1 MVLYKYS
8 KKGGSLLLKL
18 KNVQIFRS
26 LLSRGTKLP
35 HRVRLK
41 TENGEFPAVI
51 DFLKQYEEYLRI
63 EGKIAVNEKNP
74 ELQRFELNLL
84 NNQDEAQI
92 EVKKIYKTKA
102 HF

>member
-1 MVLYKYS
+1 MLLYKYS

-51 DFLKQYEEYLRI
+51 DFLKQYENYLRV
-63 EGKIAVNEKNP
+63 EGIITVNE
-74 ELQRFELNLL
+74 EQRFELNFL
-84 NNQDEAQI
+84 NNQNEAKI
-92 EVKKIYKTKA
+92 KIKKIVQN
-102 HF
+102 

>member
-1 MVLYKYS
+1 MLLYKYS
-8 KKGGSLLLKL
+8 RKGGPFILLLTIT
-18 KNVQIFRS
+18 NVRIFRNLAS
-26 LLSRGTKLP
+26 SGVKLP

-51 DFLKQYEEYLRI
+51 DFLKQYENYNIRV

-84 NNQDEAQI
+84 NSENEAEI
-92 EVKKIYKTKA
+92 KVKIA
-102 HF
+102 QN

>member
-1 MVLYKYS
+1 M
-8 KKGGSLLLKL
+8 KL

>member
-1 MVLYKYS
+1 M
-8 KKGGSLLLKL
+8 LKL

>member
-1 MVLYKYS
+1 M
-8 KKGGSLLLKL
+8 LLLTI
-18 KNVQIFRS
+18 KNVQVFRNLVS
-26 LLSRGTKLP
+26 SDAKLP

-51 DFLKQYEEYLRI
+51 GFLKQYENYLRV

-84 NNQDEAQI
+84 DNQDEAQI
-92 EVKKIYKTKA
+92 EVKKNA
-102 HF
+102 QS

>member
-1 MVLYKYS
+1 MLLYKYS
-8 KKGGSLLLKL
+8 KKGGSLLLVV
-18 KNVQIFRS
+18 KNVQIFRN

-63 EGKIAVNEKNP
+63 EGKIVVNEKNP
-74 ELQRFELNLL
+74 EMQRFELNLL
-84 NNQDEAQI
+84 NSEEEAQI
-92 EVKKIYKTKA
+92 KV
-102 HF
+102 